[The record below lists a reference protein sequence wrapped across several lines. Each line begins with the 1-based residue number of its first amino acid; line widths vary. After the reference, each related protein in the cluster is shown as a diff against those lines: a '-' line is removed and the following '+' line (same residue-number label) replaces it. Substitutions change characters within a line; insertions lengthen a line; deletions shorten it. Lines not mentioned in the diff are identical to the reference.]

1 MILPLDSGVWRQRF
15 LSIYDYPIIEDFTEF
30 SIAYRLRHI
39 ALRRLKKFDFSK
51 PGRKELEVLGTVKDL
66 ILGRSL
72 IQVVTMH
79 ASAPVPFLLV
89 SIFPVSPLELFS
101 YYMTMAT

>member
-39 ALRRLKKFDFSK
+39 ALGRLKKFDFSK
-51 PGRKELEVLGTVKDL
+51 PGRKELTVLDNVKDL
-66 ILGRSL
+66 ILGGSL
-72 IQVVTMH
+72 LQAVTMH
-79 ASAPVPFLLV
+79 VPAPLHPFPHVSLPLHLLQK
-89 SIFPVSPLELFS
+89 SS
-101 YYMTMAT
+101 YATER